1 MESKI
6 RRSRGVDRVMTVIF
20 YLVAIFF
27 FALLIGFAGKVIIG
41 GLMGA
46 KPEMFRFARKG
57 SIGNQLFNTIYLVF
71 ISLLVSIPLGVCAGI
86 YLAMYAKQGKMTK
99 FLRMCIE
106 TLSSLPSIVVGLFGY
121 LVFLVFFGMGKS
133 LMAGA
138 LSVSILTLPLITTT
152 TEDAIKGLPA
162 GYFQASLGLGATK
175 WQSIFHVLLPAC
187 LPRIMTGVILAA
199 GRGFGEAA
207 ALLYTTGSG
216 SDLRWGNW
224 NLAAPTCPFNP
235 FRPAETLSIQIWN
248 LQVNGQDKALANTA
262 SAVLMILVLA
272 FSIGAN
278 VWSHHLKKKSSG
290 EHHVAL
296 VKGDIGDG
304 EDVLCRVHSECLTGD
319 VFGSMRCDCGK
330 QLQTAMRQVE
340 AEGRGIILYMRQEGR
355 GIGLINKLKTYVLQE
370 QGFDTVEANIKLGFA
385 PDLREYWIG
394 AQILRDLGVKSLR
407 LLTNNPEKIYGLS
420 GFGLEIHERVPIEID
435 PQQYDS
441 FYLKTKQ
448 DKMGHI
454 FTKIKV

>member
-1 MESKI
+1 MLF
-6 RRSRGVDRVMTVIF
+6 RS
-20 YLVAIFF
+20 
-27 FALLIGFAGKVIIG
+27 
-41 GLMGA
+41 
-46 KPEMFRFARKG
+46 
-57 SIGNQLFNTIYLVF
+57 
-71 ISLLVSIPLGVCAGI
+71 CAGI

-175 WQSIFHVLLPAC
+175 WQSIFYVLLPAC

-290 EHHVAL
+290 EA
-296 VKGDIGDG
+296 
-304 EDVLCRVHSECLTGD
+304 
-319 VFGSMRCDCGK
+319 
-330 QLQTAMRQVE
+330 A
-340 AEGRGIILYMRQEGR
+340 
-355 GIGLINKLKTYVLQE
+355 
-370 QGFDTVEANIKLGFA
+370 
-385 PDLREYWIG
+385 
-394 AQILRDLGVKSLR
+394 
-407 LLTNNPEKIYGLS
+407 
-420 GFGLEIHERVPIEID
+420 
-435 PQQYDS
+435 
-441 FYLKTKQ
+441 
-448 DKMGHI
+448 
-454 FTKIKV
+454 